1 MSSGERKNSTDMIE
15 LQQMAPENP
24 ETFARAP
31 MDTKNMSFRE
41 LEEVFHL
48 FWRKSQQYEKLYTEF
63 LEKYVIC
70 ERDR

>member
-24 ETFARAP
+24 ETLARAP